1 MIQYVAL
8 SSQISMTALRI
19 LAEDGWLVAGIPCVS
34 DARYLLSK
42 DVEPGW
48 SFSSLSW
55 SGRGVELL
63 RRLGITTAGVKIK
76 EG

>member
-1 MIQYVAL
+1 MVQYVAL
-8 SSQISMTALRI
+8 PSQTSMAALRI
-19 LAEDGWLVAGIPCVS
+19 ISEDGWLVAGIPCVS